1 MYVCLDGW
9 MFGCLYGASV
19 EGHVRMYEYVYGWV
33 DGATVESVT
42 FHA

>member
-1 MYVCLDGW
+1 MFGWVDVC

-19 EGHVRMYEYVYGWV
+19 EGYVRMYEYVYEWV
-33 DGATVESVT
+33 DGASVESVT